1 MAKKK
6 MRSLSARSTAVH
18 AGRLQAAEGLL
29 QDLSID
35 RVITNAIVQEIL
47 DQMNITLQ
55 GAGKAFT
62 PTALDEWVPKL
73 RTSVKARLLNGGN
86 WANERAAVLVVASD
100 MARIGSILSAT
111 SPKVNKGHAHAS
123 FRAVKE
129 HNICPGSL
137 GSGRWCDFD
146 I

>member
-1 MAKKK
+1 MPGVFKLPKGYSKIFRAIE
-6 MRSLSARSTAVH
+6 S
-18 AGRLQAAEGLL
+18 
-29 QDLSID
+29 
-35 RVITNAIVQEIL
+35 ITNAIVQEIL